1 MNIYLI
7 PQTHFALHKI
17 LIISMKRNNL
27 ITCTFLSFRWWRNL
41 GLTENLSFA
50 RDRLAESFMCSVGL
64 AFEPEYTC
72 LRKWLT
78 KVVILILIIDDVYD
92 VYGTLE
98 ELKHFTN
105 AVNRLALQ
113 NITAENFQYKI
124 GLNILLVLNFCAG
137 FILVLTQFFVLLWSL
152 LIKCLWIT

>member
-1 MNIYLI
+1 MNVYLI
-7 PQTHFALHKI
+7 HQTHFALHKI
-17 LIISMKRNNL
+17 LISMKRNNL

>member
-1 MNIYLI
+1 M
-7 PQTHFALHKI
+7 
-17 LIISMKRNNL
+17 
-27 ITCTFLSFRWWRNL
+27 

-50 RDRLAESFMCSVGL
+50 RDRLTESFMCSVGL

>member
-1 MNIYLI
+1 
-7 PQTHFALHKI
+7 
-17 LIISMKRNNL
+17 MKKKNL
-27 ITCTFLSFRWWRNL
+27 ITCTFVLFRWWRNL
-41 GLTENLSFA
+41 GLIENLSFA

-78 KVVILILIIDDVYD
+78 KVIILILIIDDVYD

-105 AVNRLALQ
+105 AVNRSALQ
-113 NITAENFQYKI
+113 NITAKNFQYKI

-137 FILVLTQFFVLLWSL
+137 FILVLTQFFCFILVLANKMLMDHIII
-152 LIKCLWIT
+152 IKNK

>member
-1 MNIYLI
+1 
-7 PQTHFALHKI
+7 
-17 LIISMKRNNL
+17 MKRNNL
-27 ITCTFLSFRWWRNL
+27 ITCTFVSFRWWRNL

-105 AVNRLALQ
+105 AVNRSALQ

-124 GLNILLVLNFCAG
+124 GLNILPSPKLLNFWAG
-137 FILVLTQFFVLLWSL
+137 FILVLTQFFCFTLVLTNKMLMDH
-152 LIKCLWIT
+152 IIIINNK

>member
-1 MNIYLI
+1 M
-7 PQTHFALHKI
+7 
-17 LIISMKRNNL
+17 
-27 ITCTFLSFRWWRNL
+27 

-92 VYGTLE
+92 AYGTLE
-98 ELKHFTN
+98 ELRHFTN
-105 AVNRLALQ
+105 SVNRSALQ
-113 NITAENFQYKI
+113 NITIENFQYKI
-124 GLNILLVLNFCAG
+124 GLNILLVLNFWAG
-137 FILVLTQFFVLLWSL
+137 FILVLTQFFCFTLVLTNKMLMDH
-152 LIKCLWIT
+152 IIIINNK

>member
-1 MNIYLI
+1 
-7 PQTHFALHKI
+7 
-17 LIISMKRNNL
+17 MKRNNL
-27 ITCTFLSFRWWRNL
+27 ITCTFVSFRWWRNL

>member
-1 MNIYLI
+1 
-7 PQTHFALHKI
+7 
-17 LIISMKRNNL
+17 MKRNNL
-27 ITCTFLSFRWWRNL
+27 ITCTFLSFRWWKNL